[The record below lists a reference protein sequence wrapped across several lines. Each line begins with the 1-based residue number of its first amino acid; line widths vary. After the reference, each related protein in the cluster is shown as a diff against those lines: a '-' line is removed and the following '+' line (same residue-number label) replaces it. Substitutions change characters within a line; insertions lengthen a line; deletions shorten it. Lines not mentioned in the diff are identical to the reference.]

1 MGIGS
6 WFKKWRKSED
16 EKKIDRARDEF
27 FDTPQEQRLESQ
39 DIQGIQADTQA
50 GMLVRD
56 SRVFEEPGSADAEER
71 LDEEA
76 ER

>member
-16 EKKIDRARDEF
+16 ETKIDEARDEF
-27 FDTPQEQRLESQ
+27 FDTPEEQRIQSQ
-39 DIQGIQADTQA
+39 DITGMQADTQA
-50 GMLVRD
+50 GMLYRGDVSVD
-56 SRVFEEPGSADAEER
+56 AGSADAEER

-76 ER
+76 GR